1 MYKTKNRKARIVSC
15 LDGKQYDLPLC
26 APRSPRAN
34 DALRRELANDD
45 EGTKRASVSWN
56 ME

>member
-1 MYKTKNRKARIVSC
+1 VSC